1 MVNLS
6 ELKSRINPLDLSE
19 LKSDGFFGFMN
30 GENNMR
36 KIHTLGPKATDS
48 YEASQHIPDDVENE
62 IVLHDSFDDIIENL
76 QHYADDYLLLPAA
89 YQSKHS
95 DFGWRELSYEYWDRL
110 TLETVYHHPLKTLCL
125 ISNFNFKQNKAIIHP
140 ATTNLL
146 NTYLKKQKLDI
157 SIHYAG
163 SKASAYDHFV
173 ADDYRFTIVSE
184 DSLTEGHPY
193 QIIQKYHPDMVWC
206 LYHIIK

>member
-1 MVNLS
+1 
-6 ELKSRINPLDLSE
+6 
-19 LKSDGFFGFMN
+19 
-30 GENNMR
+30 MR
-36 KIHTLGPKATDS
+36 KIHTLGPTATDS
-48 YEASQHIPDDVENE
+48 YEAAQHIPDGVAND
-62 IVLHDSFDDIIENL
+62 IILHDSFDEIIDEL
-76 QHYADDYLLLPAA
+76 QKYAGDYLLLPAA

-110 TLETVYHHPLKTLCL
+110 KLETVFHHPLKTLCL
-125 ISNFNFKQNKAIIHP
+125 ITNFNFKENKAVIHP

-146 NTYLKKQKLDI
+146 NSYLKKQQLSL

-163 SKASAYDHFV
+163 SKATAYERF
-173 ADDYRFTIVSE
+173 ATQGYRFTIVSE
-184 DSLTEGHPY
+184 DSLKAGHPY